1 MNSLYDRL
9 NDKQKEAVFHTEGPL
24 LILAGAGSGKTRV
37 LTHRIAYLIGEKN
50 VAPWNI
56 LAITF
61 TNKAAEEMRT
71 RVDALVSD
79 DARSV
84 WVATFHSTCVR
95 ILRQNI
101 HLLGYERDFS
111 IYDTDDQKTLMKQ
124 VLKRL
129 EMDPRVYRERAV
141 LSAISNA
148 KSQMLGPDAFS
159 AQAAGEYYQERVAEA
174 YIEYQQECKKNNA
187 VDFDDLLMLTVQLFR
202 EFPDVLSRYQA
213 RFRYVLVDEYQDTNA
228 VQFEFLRLLCTRSGN
243 LCVVGDDDQSIYKF
257 RGADIQNIL
266 SFEDTFPD
274 AKVIK
279 LEQNYRSTPN
289 ILNAANAVIAH
300 NSGRK
305 DKSLWTERAPG
316 APVRFIQ
323 YESAYDEAE
332 GILRDIERSMPAIDL
347 ASCAVLYRTN
357 AQSRVLEEKCVS
369 FNIPYRLIGGVNFYQ
384 RKEIK
389 DMICYLK
396 VIANGLDDLA
406 LQRVINV
413 PRRGIGQATLNK
425 IAAYAAENGQSM
437 FEALS
442 QDDLQK
448 KLGRAGEKIRA
459 FSRMILDYRERAA
472 DLPAAEL
479 FDELLE
485 GSGYREELLKEDPVE
500 AQARLE
506 NLQEFRSKAADYD
519 QSHEPGQLGLFLE
532 EVALVAEVDALDE
545 SENRL
550 LLMTLH
556 GAKGLE
562 FPRVYLAGMEEGLFP
577 GSAAIFD
584 ESEDELE
591 EERRLRYV
599 GMTRAQNELILT
611 AAKRRMVNGETVWH
625 NPSRFIEEI
634 PENLLKR
641 EGTGMPAPA
650 PAASTGQRTL
660 AWSFKQ
666 RNSSADEKKMFMGKT
681 FSVERMDRLD
691 YETGDRVI
699 HQKYG
704 EGTVRS
710 IVKGK
715 KDYEVEVEFSDGQVK
730 RFFASFAKLLKVDE
744 S

>member
-1 MNSLYDRL
+1 MNSLYDSL
-9 NDKQKEAVFHTEGPL
+9 NDKQKEAVFHLDGPL

-37 LTHRIAYLIGEKN
+37 LTHRIAWLIGEKN

-71 RVDALVSD
+71 RVDALISD

-95 ILRQNI
+95 ILRRDI
-101 HLLGYERDFS
+101 HRLGYGRDFS

-124 VLKRL
+124 VLKKL
-129 EMDPRVYRERAV
+129 EFDPRIYRERAV

-148 KSQMLGPDAFS
+148 KSQMIGPEEFS
-159 AQAAGEYYQERVAEA
+159 SQAAGEYYQERVAEA
-174 YIEYQQECKKNNA
+174 YIAYQEECRRNNA
-187 VDFDDLLMLTVQLFR
+187 LDFDDLLLLTVQLFD
-202 EFPDVLSRYQA
+202 EYPEVLSYYQN

-228 VQFEFLRLLCTRSGN
+228 VQFKLLSQLCEKHGN

-300 NSGRK
+300 NAGRK
-305 DKSLWTERAPG
+305 DKALWTERPAG
-316 APVRFIQ
+316 APVRFVQ

-332 GILRDIERSMPAIDL
+332 GILRDIERSMPAVDL

-389 DMICYLK
+389 DVICYLK

-413 PRRGIGQATLNK
+413 PRRGIGQVTLNK
-425 IAAYAAENGQSM
+425 IAAYAQENGLSM
-437 FEALS
+437 FEALTREE
-442 QDDLQK
+442 LQR

-459 FSRMILDYRERAA
+459 FSDLILGYRERAGVLA
-472 DLPAAEL
+472 TAAL

-485 GSGYREELLKEDPVE
+485 GTGYREELLKEDPVE

-506 NLQEFRSKAADYD
+506 NLQEFRSKAADFD
-519 QSHEPGQLGLFLE
+519 EGHEPGRLGLFLE
-532 EVALVAEVDALDE
+532 EVALVADVDALDE

-550 LLMTLH
+550 LLLTLH

-577 GSAAIFD
+577 GNAALFD
-584 ESEDELE
+584 ESGDEME
-591 EERRLRYV
+591 EERRLCYV
-599 GMTRAQNELILT
+599 GMTRAKNELILT
-611 AAKRRMVNGETVWH
+611 AAKRRMVNGETVYH
-625 NPSRFIEEI
+625 NPSRFIDEI
-634 PENLLKR
+634 PADQLKR
-641 EGTGMPAPA
+641 DGLGAAPA
-650 PAASTGQRTL
+650 VTADTGNKRTL
-660 AWSFKQ
+660 AWSFKKK
-666 RNSSADEKKMFMGKT
+666 NSSADEKKIFMGKS

-691 YETGDRVI
+691 YETGDHVV

-704 EGTVRS
+704 VGTVRS
-710 IVKGK
+710 IVQGK
-715 KDYEVEVEFSDGQVK
+715 KDFEVEVEFEDGQIK

-744 S
+744 